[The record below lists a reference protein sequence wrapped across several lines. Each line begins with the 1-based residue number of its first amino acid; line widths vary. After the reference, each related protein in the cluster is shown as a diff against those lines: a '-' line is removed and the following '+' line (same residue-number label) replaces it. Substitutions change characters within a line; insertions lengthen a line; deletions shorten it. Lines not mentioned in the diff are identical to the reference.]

1 MAELETGASIHH
13 GDVGGGSPAFVF
25 LHSKDAGAGL
35 WAAQV
40 ADLSRDHRCITIEAE
55 GLEGAADAV
64 SGLLGALQPGPVIV
78 AGTGAEALTALI
90 LNERYPEA
98 VTGVVLVDPPLPPSA
113 DEGDIPHAE
122 SLVKLADKKPLMVVW
137 PETPAGD
144 PAWFRDVSM
153 FVRQE
158 PVAGTLS
165 LPQLEQPAITNA
177 LLRAFV
183 DDVKYDPRVG

>member
-1 MAELETGASIHH
+1 MAELTDPHGIAH
-13 GDVGGGSPAFVF
+13 GDVGSGSPAFVF
-25 LHSKDAGAGL
+25 LHSKDAGAGM

-40 ADLSRDHRCITIEAE
+40 ADLTRDHRCITVEAE

-64 SGLLGALQPGPVIV
+64 SGVLAALQPGPVIV
-78 AGTGAEALTALI
+78 AGTRNEALTALI

-98 VTGVVLVDPPLPPSA
+98 VTGMVLVDPSLPPGDA
-113 DEGDIPHAE
+113 EGGIPHAE
-122 SLVKLADKKPLMVVW
+122 NLVKLADKKPFMVIW
-137 PETPAGD
+137 PETPDGD
-144 PAWFRDVSM
+144 PSWFRDVAM

-158 PVAGTLS
+158 PVAGS
-165 LPQLEQPAITNA
+165 FAVPQLDQPAITNA